1 MRVKICGPKC
11 SLCCTLLSIWGI
23 VQLVLMGVF
32 FWIKSPAFIED
43 LSFPDDVLHPVHD
56 DPEKNALDYLLAL
69 NESYATIA
77 KNCGI
82 AAALYAV
89 SLIISGWQMWVNK
102 SS

>member
-1 MRVKICGPKC
+1 
-11 SLCCTLLSIWGI
+11 
-23 VQLVLMGVF
+23 MGVF

-69 NESYATIA
+69 NESYAMIA